1 MDKTLA
7 RTPMDYYPTYKDN
20 DNRFL
25 DDVSDFSASVFKEI
39 GVVCPCNKKTYY
51 NKYTF
56 IHVHCRSNKHLDFLT
71 SLKNKSA
78 DILKTSVERKNEI
91 KTLKVM
97 LGKSNQQIIRLSTE
111 IQKLKSMEEE
121 NNELKIQ
128 LASLEEHLRDINKEY
143 EDFKKE
149 TLERNQKIETFSKSI
164 LESFGYDIE

>member
-7 RTPMDYYPTYKDN
+7 RTPMDYYPTYN
-20 DNRFL
+20 NERFT
-25 DDVSDFSASVFKEI
+25 DDVSDISASVFKEI
-39 GVVCPCNKKTYY
+39 GVVCPCSKKTYY

-56 IHVHCRSNKHLDFLT
+56 IHIHCNSNKHIDFLT

-97 LGKSNQQIIRLSTE
+97 LGKANQQNIRLSTE
-111 IQKLKSMEEE
+111 IEKLKSMEEE

-128 LASLEEHLRDINKEY
+128 LASLEEHLRNVIKEY
-143 EDFKKE
+143 EDFKKK
-149 TLERNQKIETFSKSI
+149 TDERNNKIETFSKGI
-164 LESFGYDIE
+164 LSMFDYDFD